1 MLDVQGEPYPKRRV
15 EPMSGLMLLV
25 TVAALAGAAWLR
37 FGRSS
42 ASGAPVAVVGAEAP
56 PLRLSDPETA
66 EPVVLAGLNTKVVWV
81 VFWSAGAPSGRKCLA
96 ELETASRRLRM
107 HRRFAMVTAAV
118 EIDDPAAVRAVV
130 REAGFTLPTY
140 LVGAETRRR
149 FHAENADPPLH
160 VLIDAG
166 GRVLAMARDNGST
179 SIGRMAEHA
188 RRRLD
193 EIDPQ
198 GETRFAS
205 GSIRRRVLSEH
216 RSLALGASP
225 VLAEHPTRLA
235 CHRGHPPRAGLRCTL
250 AEPRRM

>member
-1 MLDVQGEPYPKRRV
+1 MTITRARGARAVDVTSEPYPKRRV

-42 ASGAPVAVVGAEAP
+42 APEASSAVVGAQAP
-56 PLRLSDPETA
+56 PLRLNDLETS

-81 VFWSAGAPSGRKCLA
+81 VFWSAGAPAGRTCLA
-96 ELETASRRLRM
+96 ELQTASRRLRM

-118 EIDDPAAVRAVV
+118 EIDDPAAVRGAIQK
-130 REAGFTLPTY
+130 ADFKLPTY
-140 LVGAETRRR
+140 LAGAETRRR
-149 FHAENADPPLH
+149 FHAESADPPLH

-166 GRVLAMARDNGST
+166 GRILAIARGDGASA
-179 SIGRMAEHA
+179 IGRIAEEA

-193 EIDPQ
+193 EIDPL

-205 GSIRRRVLSEH
+205 TMTDA
-216 RSLALGASP
+216 RSPRTGTVGPALHPCGATTN
-225 VLAEHPTRLA
+225 LID
-235 CHRGHPPRAGLRCTL
+235 
-250 AEPRRM
+250 

>member
-1 MLDVQGEPYPKRRV
+1 MTVKGNRGVQAVVDVTSEPYPKRRV

-42 ASGAPVAVVGAEAP
+42 ASEPPAVVVSAEAP
-56 PLRLSDPETA
+56 PLRLNDLETS

-81 VFWSAGAPSGRKCLA
+81 VFWSAGASSGRSCLA

-118 EIDDPAAVRAVV
+118 EIDDPAAVRVAV
-130 REAGFTLPTY
+130 RNADFKLPTY
-140 LVGAETRRR
+140 LAGAETRQR

-166 GRVLAMARDNGST
+166 GRVLAMARGDDPPT
-179 SIGRMAEHA
+179 VGRIAEEA
-188 RRRLD
+188 RRRLE
-193 EIDPQ
+193 EIDPL

-205 GSIRRRVLSEH
+205 AVAPGSAMLAGAHGAVDVPFRRPAYNRLTE
-216 RSLALGASP
+216 RS
-225 VLAEHPTRLA
+225 
-235 CHRGHPPRAGLRCTL
+235 
-250 AEPRRM
+250 